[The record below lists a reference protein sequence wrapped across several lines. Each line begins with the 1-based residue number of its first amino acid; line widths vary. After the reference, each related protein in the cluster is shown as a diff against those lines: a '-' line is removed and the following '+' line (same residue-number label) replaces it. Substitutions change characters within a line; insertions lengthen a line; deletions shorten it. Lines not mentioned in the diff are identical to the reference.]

1 MQPMNYMI
9 DVGNPIASL
18 QQGYQLGAG
27 IRNDIQKQ
35 QEAES
40 QRIEAERQRQQQA
53 SVIDELTSN
62 PTADNYAK
70 AMLVMPGARE
80 QLKSSFELRN
90 SAAIQ
95 NDVNEAGQLYSA
107 IKNGAVDVAKQML
120 QTRLAGLENSGAPA
134 REIQAVRAMSQL
146 IDQNPQMVAGQA
158 LAVLQTAPGG
168 DKILSAIATGG
179 KEQREQDLQP
189 SLVRKGVAEAGAA
202 ESDASVKAVK
212 AKFAESEAVL
222 DLEKKGWDI
231 KKIKEDIDI
240 NKQNAR
246 IAAMNASLAREGN
259 ALKRQELQMKMDDA
273 IAARDEKVRG
283 KVAEATTAINAVN
296 STAGVFNDILS
307 DEDTLRA
314 AVGTSAW
321 RGSIPGTKTRSMAGK
336 LEQLQNMM
344 TAENLGLLK
353 GAMSDNDI
361 KFLRNISTN
370 LDRYQDEDS
379 FLSEMKRVGTNLE
392 KAQAQIAKKYGAP
405 VESFEQPSTQKPA
418 QAAQTAVNPQ
428 TGERLILRNGKWE
441 PM

>member
-35 QEAES
+35 QEAEA
-40 QRIEAERQRQQQA
+40 QRIEAKRQSREQA
-53 SVIDELTSN
+53 AVIDELTSN

-189 SLVRKGVAEAGAA
+189 SLVRKGVADAGAA
-202 ESDASVKAVK
+202 EVKAR
-212 AKFAESEAVL
+212 FAESEAVL

-259 ALKRQELQMKMDDA
+259 ALKRQEIQMKMDDA

-379 FLSEMKRVGTNLE
+379 FLSEMKRVGKNLA
-392 KAQAQIAKKYGAP
+392 KAQNQIAKKYGAP
-405 VESFEQPSTQKPA
+405 IESFDLPSSEAPSSSEVDALLKKY
-418 QAAQTAVNPQ
+418 
-428 TGERLILRNGKWE
+428 GGG
-441 PM
+441 

>member
-35 QEAES
+35 QEAE
-40 QRIEAERQRQQQA
+40 RQRREQSA
-53 SVIDELTSN
+53 VIDELTSN

-179 KEQREQDLQP
+179 KEQREQELQP
-189 SLVRKGVAEAGAA
+189 DLVRKGAAEAGAA
-202 ESDASVKAVK
+202 EVK
-212 AKFAESEAVL
+212 AKFAESDAVL

-231 KKIKEDIDI
+231 KKLQADIDI
-240 NKQNAR
+240 DRQNAR
-246 IAAMNASLAREGN
+246 IAAMNAAANREAN
-259 ALKRQELQMKMDDA
+259 AIKRQALRLKVDEAIAKRDETARGKIAEVESANSNIDNMLNTIDRVMSNPSLKDVVGSFEGRMPAAASMLDDQESDA
-273 IAARDEKVRG
+273 IA
-283 KVAEATTAINAVN
+283 
-296 STAGVFNDILS
+296 LL
-307 DEDTLRA
+307 DTLGSQA
-314 AVGTSAW
+314 FLAQIPNIKGMGALSNAEGEKLQSA
-321 RGSIPGTKTRSMAGK
+321 
-336 LEQLQNMM
+336 LQNLSRAQSEKQL
-344 TAENLGLLK
+344 TSSLK
-353 GAMSDNDI
+353 EAQRLMI
-361 KFLRNISTN
+361 KARKNVA
-370 LDRYQDEDS
+370 DRYGVKQSVPDTPAVAPS
-379 FLSEMKRVGTNLE
+379 SSEVDAMVNELL
-392 KAQAQIAKKYGAP
+392 YG
-405 VESFEQPSTQKPA
+405 
-418 QAAQTAVNPQ
+418 
-428 TGERLILRNGKWE
+428 GK
-441 PM
+441 

>member
-1 MQPMNYMI
+1 MTQPINYMAAMPQI
-9 DVGNPIASL
+9 DLSQSFAG
-18 QQGYQLGAG
+18 LG
-27 IRNDIQKQ
+27 
-35 QEAES
+35 
-40 QRIEAERQRQQQA
+40 
-53 SVIDELTSN
+53 
-62 PTADNYAK
+62 K
-70 AMLVMPGARE
+70 ALGEYGDYRE
-80 QLKSSFELRN
+80 QQKKDQAAADLKMQYADDVKAYFAKPSASGLSMLTAKYPGQREAFKDIGDRMSAEQKAVELPVMAQAFHAITTGKPDAAKLLVDQQIEGMQN
-90 SAAIQ
+90 SGMDATKLKMIRS
-95 NDVNEAGQLYSA
+95 QLDSDPTQ
-107 IKNGAVDVAKQML
+107 V
-120 QTRLAGLENSGAPA
+120 AGLIGLVGSSIDPDGWGKMMGEK
-134 REIQAVRAMSQL
+134 RA
-146 IDQNPQMVAGQA
+146 
-158 LAVLQTAPGG
+158 
-168 DKILSAIATGG
+168 
-179 KEQREQDLQP
+179 QDLQP
-189 SLVRKGVAEAGAA
+189 SLVRKGAAEAGAA
-202 ESDASVKAVK
+202 EVKAR
-212 AKFAESEAVL
+212 FAESEAVL

-231 KKIKEDIDI
+231 KKLQSDIQI
-240 NKQNAR
+240 GKQNAN
-246 IAAMNASLAREGN
+246 IAAMEAARKRAMDPLERQLLEVKIEEARAS
-259 ALKRQELQMKMDDA
+259 
-273 IAARDEKVRG
+273 RDEKVRG

-379 FLSEMKRVGTNLE
+379 FLSEMKRVGTNLA

-418 QAAQTAVNPQ
+418 QSAQTAVNPQ

>member
-1 MQPMNYMI
+1 MVQPVNYMAAMPQI
-9 DVGNPIASL
+9 DLSKSFAGLDKAIGEYGDYRAQQKKDQAAADLKAQYANDVSAYFAKPSASGL
-18 QQGYQLGAG
+18 AQLTAKYPGQREAFK
-27 IRNDIQKQ
+27 DIGD
-35 QEAES
+35 
-40 QRIEAERQRQQQA
+40 RM
-53 SVIDELTSN
+53 
-62 PTADNYAK
+62 TADQKAVELPVMAQAFYAITSGK
-70 AMLVMPGARE
+70 PDAAKQLVDQQIEGM
-80 QLKSSFELRN
+80 
-90 SAAIQ
+90 
-95 NDVNEAGQLYSA
+95 
-107 IKNGAVDVAKQML
+107 KNGGLDVTKLQML
-120 QTRLAGLENSGAPA
+120 RSRLDDDPAQVAGLVGLIGSSIDPDAWGKMMGEK
-134 REIQAVRAMSQL
+134 RAQ
-146 IDQNPQMVAGQA
+146 
-158 LAVLQTAPGG
+158 
-168 DKILSAIATGG
+168 
-179 KEQREQDLQP
+179 ELQP
-189 SLVRKGVAEAGAA
+189 GLVRKGAAEAGAA
-202 ESDASVKAVK
+202 ESDATIKAAN
-212 AKFAESEAVL
+212 AKYAESEAVL

-379 FLSEMKRVGTNLE
+379 FLSEMKRVGTNLA

-405 VESFEQPSTQKPA
+405 VESFEQPSTQKPG

>member
-35 QEAES
+35 QEAEA
-40 QRIEAERQRQQQA
+40 QRIEAERQRREQSA
-53 SVIDELTSN
+53 VIDELTSN

-179 KEQREQDLQP
+179 KEQREQELQP
-189 SLVRKGVAEAGAA
+189 DLVRKGAAEAGAA
-202 ESDASVKAVK
+202 EVK
-212 AKFAESEAVL
+212 AKFAESDAVL

-231 KKIKEDIDI
+231 KKLQSDIQI
-240 NKQNAR
+240 GKQNAN
-246 IAAMNASLAREGN
+246 IAAMEAARKRSMDPLERQLLEVKIEEARAS
-259 ALKRQELQMKMDDA
+259 
-273 IAARDEKVRG
+273 RDEKVRG
-283 KVAEATTAINAVN
+283 KAAEVESANSNIDNMLNTIDRVMSNPSLEDVVGSFEGRIPAAASMLDDQESDAIA
-296 STAGVFNDILS
+296 LL
-307 DEDTLRA
+307 DTLGSQA
-314 AVGTSAW
+314 FLAQIPNIKGMGALSNAEGEKLQSA
-321 RGSIPGTKTRSMAGK
+321 
-336 LEQLQNMM
+336 LQNLSRAQSEKQL
-344 TAENLGLLK
+344 TSSLK
-353 GAMSDNDI
+353 EAQRLMI
-361 KFLRNISTN
+361 KARKNVA
-370 LDRYQDEDS
+370 DRYGVKQSVPDTPAVTPS
-379 FLSEMKRVGTNLE
+379 SSEVDALL
-392 KAQAQIAKKYGAP
+392 KKYG
-405 VESFEQPSTQKPA
+405 
-418 QAAQTAVNPQ
+418 
-428 TGERLILRNGKWE
+428 GG
-441 PM
+441 